1 MLNFHIGI
9 PGIVPELMQCLA
21 GSGPVRA
28 AENIL
33 VLPRDEYRK
42 VFLELVNARSGAA
55 APDSEALERVKNFTK
70 AASALDTV
78 AVSQPNFFGVP
89 ADVLRPRKA
98 FPLAEARVERLSA
111 LVGSLDMTY
120 HLVIV
125 SQIDYIL
132 KMKRMSETERLV
144 AIRDAQFSWAELVFR
159 IRRGAPD
166 RNLVVW
172 DFDLPSVAALPFV
185 TTMLDIDAHDLRPQ
199 IEAAISPEKLP
210 VGSGSIDYSD
220 GAMATAVER
229 LDARYELDLDEIDSM
244 NGVTLIRHEAI
255 PAEFHL

>member
-1 MLNFHIGI
+1 
-9 PGIVPELMQCLA
+9 
-21 GSGPVRA
+21 
-28 AENIL
+28 
-33 VLPRDEYRK
+33 
-42 VFLELVNARSGAA
+42 
-55 APDSEALERVKNFTK
+55 VKNFSE
-70 AASALDTV
+70 AASALETV
-78 AVSQPNFFGVP
+78 AVSQPNMFGVP

-98 FPLAEARVERLSA
+98 FPLAEARVGRLSA

-132 KMKRMSETERLV
+132 KMKRMSEVERLA
-144 AIRDAQFSWAELVFR
+144 AIRDAQFSWAEVVFR

-172 DFDLPSVAALPFV
+172 DFDKPSVAALPFV
-185 TTMLDIDAHDLRPQ
+185 TTMLGIDAHYIRTQ
-199 IEAAISPEKLP
+199 IEAAISPEKIP

-220 GAMATAVER
+220 ATLATAVER

-244 NGVTLIRHEAI
+244 SGVTLIRHEAI
-255 PAEFHL
+255 PFDFHL

>member
-1 MLNFHIGI
+1 MLNFHLGI
-9 PGIVPELMQCLA
+9 PGIVQELVQCLA
-21 GSGPVRA
+21 DSGPVRT

-33 VLPRDEYRK
+33 VLPRDEYRR

-55 APDSEALERVKNFTK
+55 ASDPEALERVKSFTD

-78 AVSQPNFFGVP
+78 AVSQPNFFGIA

-111 LVGSLDMTY
+111 LIGSLDMTY

-132 KMKRMSETERLV
+132 KMKRMSVAERLAAV
-144 AIRDAQFSWAELVFR
+144 RDAQFSWAEVVFR

-172 DFDLPSVAALPFV
+172 DFDLPSATALPFV
-185 TTMLDIDAHDLRPQ
+185 TTMLDIDPRDLRPQ
-199 IEAAISPEKLP
+199 IEAAISREKTP

-220 GAMATAVER
+220 AGLATAVER

-255 PAEFHL
+255 PVEFHL